1 MNYGVLRHKKSKRF
15 CVPSK
20 VHRRHAKCTFCVLSV
35 DPGNIFLEIFHFA
48 FCGRNCVGG
57 PKSIDKGCPQ
67 NGPYCRWTRVRNA
80 IAWRKTQN
88 EKFRKFFSL
97 GPPTTRKMYI
107 LRRFWVDQVLR
118 RRKKYDFSCR
128 RWTCRRTQYI
138 RINLGRKTGFASTQ
152 KAFGSTQKVFGQR
165 KRFLVNAKA
174 FWVNANSFWTSVRT
188 KYLYHKFVY
197 IFVYF

>member
-1 MNYGVLRHKKSKRF
+1 MRTPEYWKKDLWVRILPPVRGQNQTQDSREG
-15 CVPSK
+15 STN
-20 VHRRHAKCTFCVLSV
+20 AANVLS
-35 DPGNIFLEIFHFA
+35 
-48 FCGRNCVGG
+48 R
-57 PKSIDKGCPQ
+57 
-67 NGPYCRWTRVRNA
+67 GPYCRWTRVRNA

-118 RRKKYDFSCR
+118 RRKKYDFACR